1 MNKRHPLTVIE
12 VKLSALNCSWQRIRL
27 VAVFQLKER
36 TMSYCGTSLS
46 FPSKIFVSSIM
57 NFLFFFLVMHA
68 QDSSWP
74 LLVFTQWIF
83 TARKACCIK
92 ICIRVKRTSEAAVSS
107 TVDSIP
113 VAPSTGHC
121 YDGISCP
128 VIAFLTTDSRPA
140 SRRPGLSLKRT
151 SLVYFSTLFWMLVL
165 PILTLFRGYLSRFMR
180 KLIANVF
187 LILFYCNCE

>member
-46 FPSKIFVSSIM
+46 FSSKIFISSIT
-57 NFLFFFLVMHA
+57 NSLFFFLVMHA

-140 SRRPGLSLKRT
+140 SRRPRLSLKRT
-151 SLVYFSTLFWMLVL
+151 SSLGLLFNPFLNARPTYFNPLSWLFKSFHEKIESECISYFNLL
-165 PILTLFRGYLSRFMR
+165 
-180 KLIANVF
+180 
-187 LILFYCNCE
+187 